1 MISIP
6 TAITFQEVII
16 VSAARTPFTSF
27 AGPLKSK
34 TAPELGNFRVQPVYS
49 FNENPN
55 LKIKILL
62 STSLVPP
69 SPGTIAISAA
79 VERAGLSP
87 SQIEE
92 VYMGNVLSAGI
103 GQAPARQAAL
113 GEFLERGPRTSALQ
127 SELA

>member
-1 MISIP
+1 MKI
-6 TAITFQEVII
+6 
-16 VSAARTPFTSF
+16 
-27 AGPLKSK
+27 L
-34 TAPELGNFRVQPVYS
+34 N
-49 FNENPN
+49 
-55 LKIKILL
+55 IKILL

-113 GEFLERGPRTSALQ
+113 GKFLVRGPQ